1 MYQQKV
7 CSFLLLNNIQFMDV
21 LEFNHSSVEWLNN
34 ILAILSC
41 FQLWGIANK
50 AALNVH
56 VQVFV

>member
-1 MYQQKV
+1 
-7 CSFLLLNNIQFMDV
+7 MDV